1 MPTPRSGQPVVVTFR
16 EIERILTGR
25 EAVGCIQ
32 EAATRDPEASAV
44 EKAAVMAS
52 MGRVLTQLRK
62 VEQDAGALVL
72 TSPHDGPASRLQSLI
87 ASGDAGSLTFQPLA
101 TGGLEAKF
109 EPTLSM
115 PTEATPGGDSRRWP
129 PIDRCWAALADA
141 RFSCTRRA
149 AGATQGFRG
158 RGGGGRRK
166 RIGKRRSR
174 WSSVVIMGGRL
185 CPDQGLKINPAGRG
199 FGEGQ
204 A

>member
-32 EAATRDPEASAV
+32 EAATKDPEASPV

-87 ASGDAGSLTFQPLA
+87 ASGDAGSLTFQPLP

-109 EPTLSM
+109 DTADWFGWATVAWQKLKHLKPHAMLR
-115 PTEATPGGDSRRWP
+115 PKQAVPEALPDRFDHGFVVSQA
-129 PIDRCWAALADA
+129 ID
-141 RFSCTRRA
+141 
-149 AGATQGFRG
+149 
-158 RGGGGRRK
+158 
-166 RIGKRRSR
+166 
-174 WSSVVIMGGRL
+174 
-185 CPDQGLKINPAGRG
+185 
-199 FGEGQ
+199 
-204 A
+204 